1 MSLCVAGEV
10 AQAAP
15 VTLLRT
21 PGYEAPVH
29 AGPDD
34 LLLLA
39 GVGLE
44 AGDRVVYESAG
55 TDHAA
60 KLPETNTAERGM
72 ARVVQVADP
81 PYALTIQMPGVI
93 QAERIYR
100 LWVLNPQGEDIYYS
114 VTARDASRKERR
126 VYRAEK
132 GSAKR

>member
-1 MSLCVAGEV
+1 MSFNCMTALALMSLCMAGEV

-39 GVGLE
+39 GLGLE
-44 AGDRVVYESAG
+44 TGDRVVYESAG

-60 KLPETNTAERGM
+60 
-72 ARVVQVADP
+72 QHVAMRAAP
-81 PYALTIQMPGVI
+81 CGGT
-93 QAERIYR
+93 RIA
-100 LWVLNPQGEDIYYS
+100 I
-114 VTARDASRKERR
+114 
-126 VYRAEK
+126 
-132 GSAKR
+132 